1 MIYWKTD
8 CGESIGLGKWSAVH
22 WIGRVVKNGALIWL
36 EGGNMPI
43 SDDDFCGGG
52 VRG

>member
-1 MIYWKTD
+1 M
-8 CGESIGLGKWSAVH
+8 GQLGWGSGQRVH
-22 WIGRVVKNGALIWL
+22 WIGREVKNGALIWS
-36 EGGNMPI
+36 EGRNMPI